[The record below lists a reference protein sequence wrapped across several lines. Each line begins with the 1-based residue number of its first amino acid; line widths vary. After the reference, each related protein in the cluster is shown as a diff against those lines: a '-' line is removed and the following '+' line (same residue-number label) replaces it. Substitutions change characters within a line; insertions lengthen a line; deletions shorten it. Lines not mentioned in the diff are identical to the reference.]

1 MLPVADISNRRC
13 IYVGLANFSIAITI
27 VTRNSIASKLASFS
41 FDELIP
47 FHRWYT
53 RIGLAECA
61 VHIGYQIWKG
71 YNQYG
76 TAKDSLFYDM
86 EHRSGTLTAIG
97 FLIVYLTSFEIIRRR
112 FFEVFYYSHLF
123 GVLLAVAAL
132 FAHQYGAITFLS
144 PAIFLWFADRAIR
157 YFNIHYRQTV
167 TVAVEANENQT
178 FTRILFK
185 KEGLEDNF
193 VPGQYVFL
201 AIRQSKGVK
210 RLFESL
216 NWHPFTISEMLP
228 AYEEH
233 QQDKL
238 IERGKIVEVVNAI
251 DGEKSKQDLA
261 IAPASKSPTVS
272 SQNDSDDTAVSSGV
286 ASVHIKGLG
295 NMTKR
300 LLSSGQTKCEDIQV
314 SVDGPFGANS
324 LHFQDYET
332 VLLFSAGV
340 GVTPSLSI
348 LKDLVGKRSTG
359 YRTVRTSTIHFLWSL
374 QKMEHAQSF
383 IPLLKSCSELANA
396 SIQPLVLKFQ
406 FFLSMAQDDH
416 ANVPESL
423 GENVKIHPKRVNI
436 SEVMNDI
443 ALQHTQERVAVQT
456 CGPASFMGEVQNIAA
471 SNGWSIRTET
481 FEF

>member
-1 MLPVADISNRRC
+1 
-13 IYVGLANFSIAITI
+13 
-27 VTRNSIASKLASFS
+27 
-41 FDELIP
+41 
-47 FHRWYT
+47 
-53 RIGLAECA
+53 
-61 VHIGYQIWKG
+61 
-71 YNQYG
+71 
-76 TAKDSLFYDM
+76 M
-86 EHRSGTLTAIG
+86 EHRSGTLAAIG

-123 GVLLAVAAL
+123 GVLLAVAGL
-132 FAHQYGAITFLS
+132 FAHQYGAIAFLS

-167 TVAVEANENQT
+167 MVAVEANENQT

-238 IERGKIVEVVNAI
+238 IERGKIAEVVNAI

-286 ASVHIKGLG
+286 ASVHIKGVG

-300 LLSSGQTKCEDIQV
+300 LLSRGQTNCEDIQV

-332 VLLFSAGV
+332 VLLFSAGI

-374 QKMEHAQSF
+374 QKMGNCLVTFTVIFSLCKKLTISTMTEHAQSF